1 MSYFGE
7 DFLKGFFG
15 ADGLKDY
22 SHAARTFRTNGY
34 ELTPRYKFL
43 FHVFFTINT
52 GQIPQL
58 ANAFGDG
65 EVATVGLMVKTVQL
79 PTYSISVDTMNQ
91 YNRKRLVQSK
101 INYNPV
107 QIVFNDDQSD
117 LIRNM
122 WYNYYRYYYKDSTYN
137 YDNSASINGSI
148 GNLQTLQNGFGYP
161 TRDIYSESRQVSDWG
176 YIGEGYQEALPLPGT
191 TVDSNNKPPF
201 FRDIKIYGLSQKK
214 FASYVLINPMISE
227 WQHDTYDYSQDAGTM
242 TNSMTI
248 NYETVKYFNGYV
260 GGNQPSS
267 TVVGFADPNHY
278 DITRSGISRP
288 GSQATVFGQ
297 GGLVDAGT
305 GLLEDLNALQS
316 GQGGLQN
323 VLGAV
328 QKGGTAFETFKG
340 KNIASIANQE
350 ARQASRQIL
359 QTSLP
364 GAVRLAVNSGN
375 GQFFPSA
382 PKNPTTNF
390 GRGPGTLGTGIGAG
404 VLGPNSRTGI

>member
-1 MSYFGE
+1 MSYFGQ

-22 SHAARTFRTNGY
+22 SHAAKTFRTNGY

-58 ANAFGDG
+58 QNAFGDG

-79 PTYSISVDTMNQ
+79 PTYSITVDTMNQ
-91 YNRKRLVQSK
+91 YNRKKLVQSK

-137 YDNSASINGSI
+137 YDNTASINGSI
-148 GNLQTLQNGFGYP
+148 GQLQTQANGFGYP
-161 TRDIYSESRQVSDWG
+161 TGDIYENSRQNNDWG
-176 YIGEGYQEALPLPGT
+176 YVGEGYQDSLPLPGSTVNPT
-191 TVDSNNKPPF
+191 TKPPF

-214 FASYVLINPMISE
+214 FASYVLINPMVTE
-227 WQHDTYDYSQDAGTM
+227 WQHDTYDYSQGGATM
-242 TNSMTI
+242 TNTMTVA
-248 NYETVKYFNGYV
+248 YETVKYFNGAV

-278 DITRSGISRP
+278 DVNRSGISRP

-297 GGLVDAGT
+297 GGLVDAGI
-305 GLLEDLNALQS
+305 GILEDLNALQS

-323 VLGAV
+323 VLGSV
-328 QKGGTAFETFKG
+328 QKVFTASETFKD
-340 KNIASIANQE
+340 KSIRSIANQE
-350 ARQASRQIL
+350 ARQAAPQIL
-359 QTSLP
+359 QGALP
-364 GAVRLAVNSGN
+364 PAVRQAANSGN
-375 GQFFPSA
+375 GQFFPKA
-382 PKNPTTNF
+382 PK
-390 GRGPGTLGTGIGAG
+390 LGTGVGSGI
-404 VLGPNSRTGI
+404 LGPSSRIGF